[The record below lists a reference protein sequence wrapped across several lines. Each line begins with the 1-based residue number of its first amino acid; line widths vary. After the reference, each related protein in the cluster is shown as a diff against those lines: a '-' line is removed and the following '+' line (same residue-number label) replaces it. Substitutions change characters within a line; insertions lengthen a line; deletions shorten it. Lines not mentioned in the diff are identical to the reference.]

1 MYRSKSAS
9 TTDQPEHISTKIPMA
24 RGSNPLVAAKEK
36 GKKLANKA
44 KEKGKLLKPKAKKQ
58 TKDKGKNNEVLFESP
73 AMGTRSKK
81 VDSSSPAMSTRS
93 KRRLS
98 L

>member
-1 MYRSKSAS
+1 
-9 TTDQPEHISTKIPMA
+9 MA
-24 RGSNPLVAAKEK
+24 RGSNPLVAMKAKR
-36 GKKLANKA
+36 KKLAKQA
-44 KEKGKLLKPKAKKQ
+44 KQKGKLLKPKAKKQ
-58 TKDKGKNNEVLFESP
+58 TKDKGKKNDVSFESP

-81 VDSSSPAMSTRS
+81 VDPGSLAMSTRS

>member
-1 MYRSKSAS
+1 MYRSRSGS
-9 TTDQPEHISTKIPMA
+9 YQPEPLSIDEPEDVKKGNGKTKKVISRKTPK
-24 RGSNPLVAAKEK
+24 R
-36 GKKLANKA
+36 KKLQ
-44 KEKGKLLKPKAKKQ
+44 L
-58 TKDKGKNNEVLFESP
+58 DSP

-81 VDSSSPAMSTRS
+81 VQPTSLAMSTRS